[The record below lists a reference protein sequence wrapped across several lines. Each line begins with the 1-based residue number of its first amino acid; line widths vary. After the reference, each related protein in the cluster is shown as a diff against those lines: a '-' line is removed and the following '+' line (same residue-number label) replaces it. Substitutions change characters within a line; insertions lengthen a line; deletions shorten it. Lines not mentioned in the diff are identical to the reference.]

1 VNERLLWE
9 TCEAV
14 VLAGGLARST
24 PQYLELI
31 NMSRRKNP

>member
-1 VNERLLWE
+1 VNERLLRE

-14 VLAGGLARST
+14 ALAGGLARST